1 MVQGQRPQIAVHG
14 PEAGRERTHGYD
26 TRKLPDQC
34 VAGSPGKYLAATM
47 DLWLPKLEAFSNL
60 PVEVPDL
67 HTHGGSYMIIGGL
80 MFTGITVLLAVVGGR
95 MVRLSRTAPTA
106 DLHALNADSRTPA
119 QPEERLSIDDAIR
132 AYTLGSAEA
141 SADPNEIGSLQVGKL
156 ADLVILTWP
165 IAGPESFNQ
174 VPVHGSYSAGG
185 RCTRAPG

>member
-80 MFTGITVLLAVVGGR
+80 MFTGTTVLLAVVGGR

-132 AYTLGSAEA
+132 A
-141 SADPNEIGSLQVGKL
+141 NEIGSLQVGKL

-174 VPVHGSYSAGG
+174 VRVHGSYSAGG
-185 RCTRAPG
+185 RCTRAPR